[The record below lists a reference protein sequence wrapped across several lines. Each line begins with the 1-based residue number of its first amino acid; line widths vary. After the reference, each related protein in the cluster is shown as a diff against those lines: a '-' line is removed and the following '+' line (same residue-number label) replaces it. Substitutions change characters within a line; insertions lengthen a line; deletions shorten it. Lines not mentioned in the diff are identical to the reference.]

1 MKLVENNNEI
11 EFLITGYESP
21 DLKSSEDF
29 DYDANWLN
37 DAVIYNGKT
46 HTFAGILTTEIAEFI
61 EEMEKVHSG
70 KQPNCSLEP
79 IEPGIIMTVEKK
91 NDKFDFTLQFGI
103 NDMRTV
109 TQNLTKKEFME
120 KINDF
125 KEILQ
130 KYPVR

>member
-46 HTFAGILTTEIAEFI
+46 YTLAGMLTTEIAEFI
-61 EEMEKVHSG
+61 EEMEKVDSG

-91 NDKFDFTLQFGI
+91 NDKFAFTLQFGI

-109 TQNLTKKEFME
+109 TQNLTNKEFMA

-125 KEILQ
+125 AKI
-130 KYPVR
+130 PC